1 MRRGPNVTPARN
13 QNVERITLDAAALV
27 RAASPEDWPGGFAVV
42 AEHLPRGIIALACG
56 SGRGVA
62 ELYRLRPGV
71 RAVLV
76 DVSKVAKDVA
86 APTAAETAAIECTTL
101 HEAAHCL
108 TTPEDAGAEDVGR
121 LLHTA
126 GDDVLAYPPERIARG
141 HDPRWAMAFWL
152 LVNRAAEYRRTG
164 RAMVEHVAGELAL
177 YGYPRPD
184 LERLAVGVEPDEP
197 LAGRLAVG
205 GVWDTLLC
213 DQLPSIEQRA
223 NAIVAAGVSCGDTK
237 G

>member
-1 MRRGPNVTPARN
+1 MMPPRN
-13 QNVERITLDAAALV
+13 ANVERVALDAAALV
-27 RAASPEDWPGGFAVV
+27 RAASPGDWPGGFVV
-42 AEHLPRGIIALACG
+42 VPDRLPTGIIALAFG
-56 SGRGVA
+56 AGAGLA
-62 ELYRLRPGV
+62 ELYRLRPGT
-71 RAVLV
+71 RAVLI
-76 DVSKVAKDVA
+76 DVWKLSTDDMDAPSVAEV
-86 APTAAETAAIECTTL
+86 AAIECVAL

-108 TTPEDAGAEDVGR
+108 TTPEDAGGEHVGK

-141 HDPRWAMAFWL
+141 HEPRWAMAFWL
-152 LVNRAAEYRRTG
+152 LVNRAAEYRRHG

-184 LERLAVGVEPDEP
+184 LERLAVGVQPDDP
-197 LAGRLAVG
+197 LADRLAVG

-223 NAIVAAGVSCGDTK
+223 NAIVAAGVSRGERK